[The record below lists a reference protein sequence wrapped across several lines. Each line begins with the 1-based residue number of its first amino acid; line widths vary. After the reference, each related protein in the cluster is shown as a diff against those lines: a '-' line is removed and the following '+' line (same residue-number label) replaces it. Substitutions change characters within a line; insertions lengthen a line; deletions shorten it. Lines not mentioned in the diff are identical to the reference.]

1 MASESM
7 AQLTA
12 YNSGESCPPTLIVVL
27 GMHRSGTST
36 LTRATAVLGAEFGS
50 NLMPAIPGNNDKG
63 FFEDLDVVALNE
75 ELLHA
80 AGGDWHSMAA
90 IDIGLLQP
98 EQLDRF
104 RVRAIDLLRAKC
116 RENQILS
123 VKDPRLARLLSFWKP
138 VFACIGIR
146 VLYLIAVRNP
156 ISVVQSLARRDG
168 FPVEKSYILW
178 LAYVVS
184 ALDLTQDVRRV
195 LIDYDR
201 LMDTPRQEL
210 ENISDFFD
218 LPLIESR
225 LEEFESAFLDD
236 NLRHTR
242 YTVEDLQL
250 VNSAP
255 RQVKELYLALSEA
268 ASGFPDSP
276 AWHSAFLEAK
286 TYLQDIAP
294 LLRYEWRL
302 AREMSALRAATA
314 E

>member
-1 MASESM
+1 M
-7 AQLTA
+7 AQVNIN
-12 YNSGESCPPTLIVVL
+12 NSGDSYPPTLIVVL

-50 NLMPAIPGNNDKG
+50 NLMPALPGNNDKG
-63 FFEDLDVVALNE
+63 FFEDLDVVALNVD
-75 ELLHA
+75 LLNA
-80 AGGDWHSMAA
+80 AGGDWHSMAP
-90 IDIGLLQP
+90 IDLGVLQP
-98 EQLDRF
+98 EQLDQF

-116 RENQILS
+116 REHRILS
-123 VKDPRLARLLSFWKP
+123 VKDPRLARLLPFWKP
-138 VFACIGIR
+138 VFACIGVR

-184 ALDLTQDVRRV
+184 ALNLTQDVHRV

-201 LMDTPRQEL
+201 LMDMPRQEL

-225 LEEFESAFLDD
+225 LDEFESSFLDD
-236 NLRHTR
+236 KLRHTR
-242 YTVEDLQL
+242 YTVDDLQL

-255 RQVKELYLALSEA
+255 RQVKALYWALSEA

-276 AWHSAFLEAK
+276 AWQSAFLEAK
-286 TYLQDIAP
+286 AYLDDIAP

-302 AREMSALRAATA
+302 EQEMNDLRATKV

>member
-1 MASESM
+1 M
-7 AQLTA
+7 
-12 YNSGESCPPTLIVVL
+12 
-27 GMHRSGTST
+27 
-36 LTRATAVLGAEFGS
+36 LGAEFGS
-50 NLMPAIPGNNDKG
+50 NLMPALPGNNDKG
-63 FFEDLDVVALNE
+63 FFEDLDVVALNVD
-75 ELLHA
+75 LLNA
-80 AGGDWHSMAA
+80 TGGDWHSMAP
-90 IDIGLLQP
+90 IDLGVLLP
-98 EQLDRF
+98 EQLDQF

-116 RENQILS
+116 RENRILS
-123 VKDPRLARLLSFWKP
+123 VKDPRLARLLPFWKP
-138 VFACIGIR
+138 VFACIGVR

-201 LMDTPRQEL
+201 LMDMPRQEL
-210 ENISDFFD
+210 ENISDFFG

-225 LEEFESAFLDD
+225 LEEFESTFLDD
-236 NLRHTR
+236 KLRHTH
-242 YTVEDLQL
+242 YTVDDLQL

-255 RQVKELYLALSEA
+255 RQVKALYSALSEA

-276 AWHSAFLEAK
+276 TWQSAFLEAK
-286 TYLQDIAP
+286 AYLDDIAP

-302 AREMSALRAATA
+302 EQEMNDLRAAKA

>member
-1 MASESM
+1 
-7 AQLTA
+7 
-12 YNSGESCPPTLIVVL
+12 
-27 GMHRSGTST
+27 
-36 LTRATAVLGAEFGS
+36 
-50 NLMPAIPGNNDKG
+50 MPAIPGNNDKG

>member
-225 LEEFESAFLDD
+225 LEEFESSFLDD